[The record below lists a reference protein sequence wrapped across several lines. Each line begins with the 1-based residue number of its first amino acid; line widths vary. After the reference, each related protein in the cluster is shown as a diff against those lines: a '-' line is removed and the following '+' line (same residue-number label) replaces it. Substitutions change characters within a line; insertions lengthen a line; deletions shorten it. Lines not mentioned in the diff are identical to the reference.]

1 MDIAAWRRKLDQLDR
16 KLVQMLNQRARAAQ
30 EIGRLKA
37 RTAMPIYEPKRERA
51 VFENVLGANRG
62 PFPEHELKRVFQE
75 VIGVMRRLQRKEIVV
90 RRKPTR
96 RRRRK

>member
-1 MDIAAWRRKLDQLDR
+1 MDIAGWRRKLDPLDR
-16 KLVQMLNQRARAAQ
+16 KLVRMLNQRARAAQ

-37 RTAMPIYEPKRERA
+37 RTAMPIYEPKREQA

-62 PFPEHELKRVFQE
+62 PFPDHELKRVFE
-75 VIGVMRRLQRKEIVV
+75 EIIGVMRRLQRKEIVV

-96 RRRRK
+96 RRRK

>member
-16 KLVQMLNQRARAAQ
+16 RLVRMLNQRARAAQ

-37 RTAMPIYEPKRERA
+37 RTAMPIYEPKREQA
-51 VFENVLGANRG
+51 VFANVRRANRG
-62 PFPEHELKRVFQE
+62 PFPDHELKRVFE
-75 VIGVMRRLQRKEIVV
+75 EIIGVMRRLQRKEILV
-90 RRKPTR
+90 RRKPK

>member
-1 MDIAAWRRKLDQLDR
+1 MDIAAWRRRLDRLDR
-16 KLVQMLNQRARAAQ
+16 KLVRMLNQRARAAQ

-37 RTAMPIYEPKRERA
+37 RTAMPIYEPRREQA

-62 PFPEHELKRVFQE
+62 PFPDHELKRVFE
-75 VIGVMRRLQRKEIVV
+75 EIIGVMRRLQRKEILV
-90 RRKPTR
+90 RRKPQ

>member
-16 KLVQMLNQRARAAQ
+16 KLVRMLNQRARAAQ

-37 RTAMPIYEPKRERA
+37 RTAMPIYEPRREQA
-51 VFENVLGANRG
+51 VFENVLNASRG
-62 PFPEHELKRVFQE
+62 PFPDHELKRVFE
-75 VIGVMRRLQRKEIVV
+75 GIIGVMRRLQRKEIVV
-90 RRKPTR
+90 RRKPK

>member
-16 KLVQMLNQRARAAQ
+16 RLVRMLNQRARAAQ

-37 RTAMPIYEPKRERA
+37 RTAMPIYEPKREQA
-51 VFENVLGANRG
+51 VFENVRRANRG
-62 PFPEHELKRVFQE
+62 PFPDHELKRVFAE
-75 VIGVMRRLQRKEIVV
+75 IIGVMRRLQRKEILT
-90 RRKPTR
+90 RRKPQ

>member
-1 MDIAAWRRKLDQLDR
+1 MDVAGWRRKLDKLDR
-16 KLVQMLNQRARAAQ
+16 ELVRMLNQRARAAQ

-37 RTAMPIYEPKRERA
+37 RTAMPIYEPKREQT

-62 PFPEHELKRVFQE
+62 PFPDHELKRVFE
-75 VIGVMRRLQRKEIVV
+75 EIIGVMRRLQRTEILV
-90 RRKPTR
+90 RRKPAR